1 MPIFKLSPEEHCT
14 FEVERFGHIV
24 VSGHSKAI
32 VAIMPAHR
40 RSRKTLIEVAA
51 AGILVLSWMYFAL
64 VPNERKPG
72 TVAIPYAQKF
82 LDMVSPQTH
91 IQTLD
96 LSHLTRHVGSDQ
108 FTYAR
113 RTIKTKYYAG
123 GRPSLTRVNETLF
136 GAPHMLDKANLT
148 TVAIESPDIL
158 ELEVPNSP
166 KVDMSAFSFGMSTKI
181 PRLHDAI
188 PQIAHC
194 NQPISLYYIP
204 SSLPH
209 WSGRCFTHPA
219 RSSLSLPQ

>member
-1 MPIFKLSPEEHCT
+1 MPTFKFSPGEHCI
-14 FEVERFGHIV
+14 FEVEQFGHIV
-24 VSGHSKAI
+24 VSGHSKAM
-32 VAIMPAHR
+32 VVIMPAHR
-40 RSRKTLIEVAA
+40 RSRKTLIVVAA
-51 AGILVLSWMYFAL
+51 AGLLVLSCMYFSL
-64 VPNERKPG
+64 MPNKRKLG
-72 TVAIPYAQKF
+72 TMAVPYAQKL
-82 LDMVSPQTH
+82 LDMVSPQTR

-113 RTIKTKYYAG
+113 RAIKTKYCAG

-136 GAPHMLDKANLT
+136 GAPHMFNKANLT

-166 KVDMSAFSFGMSTKI
+166 KVDMSTFSFGISTKI

-194 NQPISLYYIP
+194 NQPISLSYIP
-204 SSLPH
+204 CSLPH
-209 WSGRCFTHPA
+209 WSGRCFMHPA
-219 RSSLSLPQ
+219 RSSLSPP

>member
-1 MPIFKLSPEEHCT
+1 
-14 FEVERFGHIV
+14 
-24 VSGHSKAI
+24 
-32 VAIMPAHR
+32 
-40 RSRKTLIEVAA
+40 
-51 AGILVLSWMYFAL
+51 
-64 VPNERKPG
+64 
-72 TVAIPYAQKF
+72 VAIPYAQKF